1 MAPLSTQPKPCADPN
16 CRSQHEPSERLA
28 MATILCEER
37 GAQFTKLRRRIL
49 ELLWEGN
56 RPMGAYE
63 LIEVFTQDVSRRV
76 APQTVYR
83 ALEFLISQGLV
94 ARIES
99 RNAYVPLTH
108 PERDQ
113 DCLFFIC
120 NTCGAAEELE
130 DQRLENLLLETAAQI
145 GFRAS
150 RRVIEVEG
158 TCTTCADA
166 GAV

>member
-1 MAPLSTQPKPCADPN
+1 MVSSSTQPKHCADPN
-16 CRSQHEPSERLA
+16 CRGQHELAERMA
-28 MATILCEER
+28 MAATLCKLR

-49 ELLWEGN
+49 VLLWEGN
-56 RPMGAYE
+56 RPMGAYD
-63 LIEVFTQDVSRRV
+63 LIGALTQYLSRRV

-83 ALEFLISQGLV
+83 ALEFLTSQGLV

-158 TCTTCADA
+158 TCTTCADV